1 MDDKWGDEPRGLCFV
16 CRFEYSHNN
25 PNPGT
30 KFGSFDK
37 ARTAAIHGLHH
48 ACSGEERASVQAVL
62 DSDQR
67 EAAAAEAR
75 AKMEHDEAEAKR
87 RAVAEARAAEHRMA
101 VEAMERQRLAAEAQR
116 LAIEEAQMAAAAK
129 RRDEAAA
136 AEEERTRQEAAA
148 ALVLSDWLTAGCLRR
163 QRRGVQQ

>member
-62 DSDQR
+62 DSEQR

-75 AKMEHDEAEAKR
+75 AKKEHDEAAQAHVR
-87 RAVAEARAAEHRMA
+87 PFSIRVSASIRVAVVSAS
-101 VEAMERQRLAAEAQR
+101 
-116 LAIEEAQMAAAAK
+116 
-129 RRDEAAA
+129 
-136 AEEERTRQEAAA
+136 
-148 ALVLSDWLTAGCLRR
+148 ALPSQLLG
-163 QRRGVQQ
+163 